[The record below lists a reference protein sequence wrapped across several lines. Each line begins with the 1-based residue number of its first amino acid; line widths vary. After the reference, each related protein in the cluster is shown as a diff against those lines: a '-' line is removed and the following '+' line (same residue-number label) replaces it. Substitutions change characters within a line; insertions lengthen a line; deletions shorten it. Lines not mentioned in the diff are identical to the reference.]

1 MIGWGKPFRITR
13 LQMERIISSKGQ
25 KPLQPDAEP
34 LLREQ
39 RVSNHLPH
47 RKSEASNTDITDIKT
62 PLRDAEGTFDG
73 VRWCDDDTERFIFL
87 HFFIFL
93 LTGHLG
99 NFSVTHCTVTS
110 CGFIGQGLLS
120 STLVKLSTPL
130 QRPPD
135 PPTPPS
141 LPSTYTKMLTCWS
154 TDPVVTIREMNQ
166 GFQGPGVTVWRFQ
179 ESIFLSVLSS
189 AWTWGQ
195 KQSWSFDLCGTFA
208 HSMSPFQIPLPW
220 RLKFLYYQREN
231 CYKVITL
238 HHYLD
243 THISAGGVW
252 FIVRESG
259 SAGIHQRSD
268 TPNRPF
274 LCLLETAHSTAFPG
288 TDHVSCE
295 LFIAHAAPASAN
307 AWICSETEWDARRWY
322 SLKRISPDVHVAT
335 CGQVWSR
342 LRRWPRSSL
351 SNQVGNLQVKLG
363 WS

>member
-1 MIGWGKPFRITR
+1 MWRR
-13 LQMERIISSKGQ
+13 
-25 KPLQPDAEP
+25 
-34 LLREQ
+34 
-39 RVSNHLPH
+39 HW
-47 RKSEASNTDITDIKT
+47 
-62 PLRDAEGTFDG
+62 TFH
-73 VRWCDDDTERFIFL
+73 FL
-87 HFFIFL
+87 VHFFIFF

-135 PPTPPS
+135 PPPPQS
-141 LPSTYTKMLTCWS
+141 PPSTYTKMLTCWS
-154 TDPVVTIREMNQ
+154 TDPVVTIREMSQ

-195 KQSWSFDLCGTFA
+195 KQSWSFDLRGTFA
-208 HSMSPFQIPLPW
+208 DSTSPFQIPPAW
-220 RLKFLYYQREN
+220 RLKFLYYQSEN
-231 CYKVITL
+231 RYKVITL

-288 TDHVSCE
+288 TDHVSRE

-322 SLKRISPDVHVAT
+322 SLKRIGPDVHVAT